1 MLYDSKEIKSIFLKN
16 KFKLKKIFSISYIKF
31 KFKFKK
37 IILYI
42 YSIITLI
49 S

>member
-1 MLYDSKEIKSIFLKN
+1 MLYDSKEIKSTFLKN

-37 IILYI
+37 IIFYI
-42 YSIITLI
+42 YILSLP
-49 S
+49 